1 MIYVKRLSPAGQ
13 LVKVEKGR
21 RISVDERNTADRTVS
36 KREYC
41 CLTCAMRII
50 LDNVR
55 AETLSADDWGADR
68 G

>member
-1 MIYVKRLSPAGQ
+1 MIYVKRLSPTGQ

-21 RISVDERNTADRTVS
+21 RISVDETHTPDRIIS

-50 LDNVR
+50 LDGIR
-55 AETLSADDWGADR
+55 ADTLTESDWGAER
-68 G
+68 E